1 MRRTISQPG
10 HAALAALLGLSLTA
24 CGGGG
29 GSDDG
34 DTGGGST
41 ETAST
46 TGNVAV
52 LMTDAPTDVYEQIN
66 LTVTGITLLP
76 EDEATDV
83 EPVTLFEGER
93 TVDLLQLRDYTE
105 LFSLAEDVP
114 VADYEKVRLAA
125 SRVELVDTDTDPETR
140 VEAELPS
147 GKVDLVPEDG
157 LEVTADRTLYLE
169 LDVDAANSLL
179 VNQTGA
185 DTVLFRPVVMVE
197 TFEEDEASGDPD
209 DDSDDSTSPT
219 EPGDDASTPEG
230 EDDAPLLSVT
240 GELRSFTDEQ
250 LLVCPSAQA
259 AAPACVRVAL
269 HDEAAVFDTTGAA
282 IDATTLVEGDS
293 LVAMGLLERDP
304 EDGRRELDT
313 LSVTLGTRPTVGTRG
328 GVATGDVDAE
338 GEFTLEGSGNGRAVM
353 LAPETPIVDGHGNVL
368 DRDAIT
374 AGQGMTVKGIVDT
387 SPLRATLVIVRGDED
402 GDDGDV
408 DDGSDDAT
416 DDDGDATTV
425 KGELVS
431 VDTADTLQ
439 LSVDGEARA
448 VRLATDGKLIVS
460 GRGLVRSGDLGI
472 LASMTRVHLIVHGEP
487 GTSYFEAD
495 KIVAIALDRGDEVID
510 EEEDD
515 PAEDDSGSDDTDDG
529 SDDDEDEGGRPDGA
543 GPPDDA
549 GPPESEG

>member
-1 MRRTISQPG
+1 MPRTSSQPG
-10 HAALAALLGLSLTA
+10 RAALAALLGLSLAA

-29 GSDDG
+29 GSDDN
-34 DTGGGST
+34 DNSADGGST

-52 LMTDAPTDVYEQIN
+52 LMTDAPTDTYEQIN

-76 EDEATDV
+76 DEDATDV

-105 LFSLAEDVP
+105 LFSLAEEVP

-125 SRVELVDTDTDPETR
+125 SRVELVDTDTDPVTQ
-140 VEAELPS
+140 VGAELPS

-157 LEVTADRTLYLE
+157 LQVTADRTLYLE

-179 VNQTGA
+179 VTQAGA

-197 TFEEDEASGDPD
+197 TFEEDEAG
-209 DDSDDSTSPT
+209 DDSDADTDDSTSPT
-219 EPGDDASTPEG
+219 EPGDDASTPDSE
-230 EDDAPLLSVT
+230 EDDAPLLSIT
-240 GELRSFTDEQ
+240 GELRSVTDEH

-269 HDEAAVFDTTGAA
+269 DDEATVFDTTGAA
-282 IDATTLVEGDS
+282 IDATTLVAGDS

-313 LSVTLGTRPTVGTRG
+313 LSITLGTRPTVGTRG
-328 GVATGDVDAE
+328 GVATASVDAE
-338 GEFTLEGSGNGRAVM
+338 GNFTLEGGGDGRAVT
-353 LAPETPIVDGHGNVL
+353 LAPETPIVDEDGDVL

-374 AGQGMTVKGIVDT
+374 AGKGMTVKGIVDT
-387 SPLRATLVIVRGDED
+387 SPLRATLVIVRGDDDDAD
-402 GDDGDV
+402 GDA
-408 DDGSDDAT
+408 DDGTDDDDAT
-416 DDDGDATTV
+416 DNGDDATTV

-439 LSVDGEARA
+439 LSVDGESRA
-448 VRLATDGKLIVS
+448 VRLATDGKLVVS
-460 GRGLVRSGDLGI
+460 GRGLVDSGDLGV
-472 LASMTRVHLIVHGEP
+472 LADMTRVHLIVHGEP

-515 PAEDDSGSDDTDDG
+515 AASDDTDDD
-529 SDDDEDEGGRPDGA
+529 SDDDEEDGGRPDGA

-549 GPPESEG
+549 GPPDSEG